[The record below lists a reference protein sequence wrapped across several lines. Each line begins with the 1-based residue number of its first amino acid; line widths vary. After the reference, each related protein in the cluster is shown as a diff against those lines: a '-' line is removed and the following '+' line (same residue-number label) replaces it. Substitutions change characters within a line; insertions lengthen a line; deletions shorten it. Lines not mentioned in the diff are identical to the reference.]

1 MTLIGKCLYAKALFE
16 TKGKGEEAMAER
28 LIELVAEAC
37 AARVYKEAPTEES
50 ARKMSRAIEIM
61 FGI

>member
-1 MTLIGKCLYAKALFE
+1 MNVLGKRLYAKALFE

-37 AARVYKEAPTEES
+37 ARGAYDVAPSYES
-50 ARKMSRAIEIM
+50 ACEAATAIETM

>member
-1 MTLIGKCLYAKALFE
+1 MNILSKCLYAKALFE

-37 AARVYKEAPTEES
+37 AARVYEVAPTEES
-50 ARKMSRAIEIM
+50 ALATLREIETM
-61 FGI
+61 FCI